1 MNSTEET
8 ARTLRFFPNQ
18 LIVPLFSFV
27 LRQFS
32 PPSSRNL
39 GGGGVAI
46 GRWSPSVHNSFGGQ
60 PEILETYIYAASRGR
75 RGGGEGKVGRGVRCR
90 GWGWNG
96 GACRT
101 EADGE
106 RKGERVVGG
115 KGVVTQQRGATWRN
129 VLQNQDDKRG
139 VCPRDVRRADTRYRA
154 NNRSNNRRRVGPR
167 IRRICVHVPRSR
179 IRARG
184 PMDIADIVVLVVQR
198 CSLWRR

>member
-1 MNSTEET
+1 M
-8 ARTLRFFPNQ
+8 RR
-18 LIVPLFSFV
+18 V
-27 LRQFS
+27 
-32 PPSSRNL
+32 
-39 GGGGVAI
+39 VA
-46 GRWSPSVHNSFGGQ
+46 
-60 PEILETYIYAASRGR
+60 E
-75 RGGGEGKVGRGVRCR
+75 GGEGKGRLGAAYVVEVE
-90 GWGWNG
+90 G
-96 GACRT
+96 GMAGHAERRRN
-101 EADGE
+101 GE

-167 IRRICVHVPRSR
+167 IRRICAHVPRSR

-198 CSLWRR
+198 CSL